1 MSQVKTVLKSHFG
14 FDEFRLD
21 QERIISAVL
30 QKKDV
35 VALMPTGGGKSLCF
49 QIPTLIFPG
58 LTVVISPLIALM
70 RDQVSALKLNGIP
83 AAFLNSTLTWSE
95 ESKVL
100 SAVREKKLKL
110 LYLAPERFFAREFQF
125 LEFLQSIEVSLFAVD
140 EAHCISQ
147 WGHDFRPE
155 YLRLSVLKHT
165 FPAVP
170 VIALTATAD
179 VLTRQDILEKL
190 NLNQPKVFISSFD
203 RKNIHYFVEGKQD
216 ARQKLLEYLNKHRSD
231 SGIIYALSR
240 QSVED
245 LALEL
250 EKKGFLVKPYHAGL
264 SKDIRDANQD
274 LFIQD
279 KIKIIV
285 ATIAFGMG
293 IDKSNVRYVIH
304 MDMPKNIESYYQET
318 GRAGRDGLK
327 SDAILFYSPGDVM
340 KLKSFAQIE
349 GNSRQTEILTQ
360 KLNQMARFCEL
371 RTSCRRKY
379 LLNYLGES
387 HPGNCASC
395 DACLTQYEKIDGTNN
410 AQKAL
415 AAVTRLRGSYGLNYV
430 IDFLRGSKSVKM
442 KEPHKK
448 MEGYASGA
456 LLSKEEWRSL
466 LHEMIEMGYL
476 AQEGEY
482 PTLKLT
488 PKSASVMRNEEKVM
502 LIKFVSRQSVS
513 ESETPHETG
522 LFNILKALR
531 LDLARKANVPA
542 YLVFS
547 DATLI
552 ELSTYLPSSV
562 DELKLISGFGEVKL
576 KQYGAIF
583 LEVIQSYC
591 HEHHLASRIHE
602 KKGKETFAK
611 KSNAS
616 AGPSLTK
623 QETLRLFKSGKPIQ
637 AIAVERSLSP
647 STIEGHLADFVL
659 DGTLKVEQ
667 LVLPEKI
674 ALITNAAERIGGE
687 WLAPIKSDL
696 GERASYGEIRVV
708 LNHLKWVK
716 LN

>member
-1 MSQVKTVLKSHFG
+1 
-14 FDEFRLD
+14 
-21 QERIISAVL
+21 
-30 QKKDV
+30 
-35 VALMPTGGGKSLCF
+35 
-49 QIPTLIFPG
+49 
-58 LTVVISPLIALM
+58 
-70 RDQVSALKLNGIP
+70 
-83 AAFLNSTLTWSE
+83 
-95 ESKVL
+95 
-100 SAVREKKLKL
+100 
-110 LYLAPERFFAREFQF
+110 
-125 LEFLQSIEVSLFAVD
+125 
-140 EAHCISQ
+140 
-147 WGHDFRPE
+147 
-155 YLRLSVLKHT
+155 
-165 FPAVP
+165 
-170 VIALTATAD
+170 
-179 VLTRQDILEKL
+179 
-190 NLNQPKVFISSFD
+190 
-203 RKNIHYFVEGKQD
+203 
-216 ARQKLLEYLNKHRSD
+216 
-231 SGIIYALSR
+231 
-240 QSVED
+240 
-245 LALEL
+245 
-250 EKKGFLVKPYHAGL
+250 
-264 SKDIRDANQD
+264 
-274 LFIQD
+274 
-279 KIKIIV
+279 
-285 ATIAFGMG
+285 
-293 IDKSNVRYVIH
+293 
-304 MDMPKNIESYYQET
+304 
-318 GRAGRDGLK
+318 
-327 SDAILFYSPGDVM
+327 
-340 KLKSFAQIE
+340 
-349 GNSRQTEILTQ
+349 
-360 KLNQMARFCEL
+360 
-371 RTSCRRKY
+371 
-379 LLNYLGES
+379 
-387 HPGNCASC
+387 
-395 DACLTQYEKIDGTNN
+395 
-410 AQKAL
+410 
-415 AAVTRLRGSYGLNYV
+415 
-430 IDFLRGSKSVKM
+430 
-442 KEPHKK
+442 
-448 MEGYASGA
+448 
-456 LLSKEEWRSL
+456 
-466 LHEMIEMGYL
+466 
-476 AQEGEY
+476 
-482 PTLKLT
+482 
-488 PKSASVMRNEEKVM
+488 M